1 MAKTKSTKVENQ
13 EENLVNQ
20 IEVQEEIVVKETE
33 SNKEEDNTPEEINN
47 IVKEEIKENT
57 TQEVKQFT
65 PIQNRNK
72 VQKIIQKRPSH
83 YSLLMEDGRQ
93 LVVHKSIFDKERMI
107 VLQD

>member
-1 MAKTKSTKVENQ
+1 MAKAKSTKVENQ

-20 IEVQEEIVVKETE
+20 IEVKEEVVVKEID
-33 SNKEEDNTPEEINN
+33 SKDNTPEEINN
-47 IVKEEIKENT
+47 IVEEEVKENN

>member
-1 MAKTKSTKVENQ
+1 MAKAKSTKVENQ

-20 IEVQEEIVVKETE
+20 IEVKEEVVVKEIE
-33 SNKEEDNTPEEINN
+33 SKDNTPEEISN
-47 IVKEEIKENT
+47 IVEEEVKENN

>member
-1 MAKTKSTKVENQ
+1 MAKAKSTKVENQ

-20 IEVQEEIVVKETE
+20 IEVKEEVVVKEIE
-33 SNKEEDNTPEEINN
+33 SKDNTPEEINN
-47 IVKEEIKENT
+47 IVEEEVKENN

-72 VQKIIQKRPSH
+72 VQSIIQKRPSH